1 MFVKNRFC
9 HFRTFP
15 WLLKKICK
23 VKTNLSEIRKALPP
37 PPPPPSATVHELQYS
52 SFWNHKAKSYAGSKL
67 QVTPTKLQVT
77 LTKLQVTP
85 TKLQVTLTKLQVT
98 PTKLQVT
105 LTKLQVTSSKLTSLT
120 AETNKFKLTNMLFL
134 TF

>member
-15 WLLKKICK
+15 WLLKKYAKSKQIYRNFAKLCP
-23 VKTNLSEIRKALPP
+23 S
-37 PPPPPSATVHELQYS
+37 PPPPSSTEHLPLYTCCNIHH
-52 SFWNHKAKSYAGSKL
+52 FGITKRKIMGSKL

-77 LTKLQVTP
+77 LTKLQVTLTKLQVMP
-85 TKLQVTLTKLQVT
+85 TKLQVTR
-98 PTKLQVT
+98 
-105 LTKLQVTSSKLTSLT
+105 SKLTSLT
-120 AETNKFKLTNMLFL
+120 AETNKFQLNNMLFI